1 MHLFKHRRITS
12 CLAAISSLAMLLTS
26 PAALACTRV
35 VYLGDNNQVITAR
48 SMDWKQDVG
57 TNLWVFPRGIKHDGQ
72 AGKNAIKWT
81 SKYGS
86 VIASG
91 YDISTT
97 DGVNEAGLNAN
108 LLWLVES
115 EYPNDK
121 TSNKPTLS
129 LSLWAQYV
137 LDNFASVD
145 EAVKAL
151 EKEPFIVLSDAV
163 PGESRLATLHLSISD
178 KSGDSAIIEYI
189 KGKQVIHHSR
199 DYQVMTNSPTYEKQ
213 IALDDYWQAIGGTTM
228 LPGTNRAADRFARA
242 SFYINAIPKS
252 GTPQDTVAS
261 VFSVIRNVSVP
272 FGLNTEE
279 EPNISSTRWRTV
291 FDHSRQ
297 LYFFELTQSP
307 NVFWVDLK
315 KINFDAQSGHVQKLT
330 ISPDLNKT
338 YSGEVSNQFVNT
350 KPFAFLAVK
359 P

>member
-12 CLAAISSLAMLLTS
+12 CLAAISSMAMLLTS

-57 TNLWVFPRGIKHDGQ
+57 TNLWVFPRGMKRDGQ

-115 EYPNDK
+115 EYPNAK

-350 KPFAFLAVK
+350 KPFSFLAVK